1 MSCRSAT
8 VGADMKTHKDIEVPT
23 ELAALLAVDSE
34 ARRVFERMR
43 PSCQREYVV
52 WVSAAET
59 EATRARRLAGVLNRI
74 RDYGARHG
82 LFGGTERT

>member
-8 VGADMKTHKDIEVPT
+8 VGADMKTRKGVEVPT
-23 ELAALLAVDSE
+23 ELAALLAEDSE

-43 PSCQREYVV
+43 PSCQSEYVV
-52 WVSAAET
+52 WVSEAKT
-59 EATRARRLAGVLNRI
+59 EATRARRLAGVLKRI

-82 LFGGTERT
+82 LLDGTERT